1 MKFLKSCSYIENKKD
16 YWYPNAILVMRDT
29 DQLNRIKMALWPT
42 HRMNHQNMIERH
54 NRRSLLLE
62 EVIKTVKE
70 LGIEYQLYPLDVNI
84 KNMSDVNFTRMP
96 STWTSHS

>member
-1 MKFLKSCSYIENKKD
+1 
-16 YWYPNAILVMRDT
+16 
-29 DQLNRIKMALWPT
+29 
-42 HRMNHQNMIERH
+42 MIERH

-62 EVIKTVKE
+62 EIIKTVKE

-96 STWTSHS
+96 STWTSPS